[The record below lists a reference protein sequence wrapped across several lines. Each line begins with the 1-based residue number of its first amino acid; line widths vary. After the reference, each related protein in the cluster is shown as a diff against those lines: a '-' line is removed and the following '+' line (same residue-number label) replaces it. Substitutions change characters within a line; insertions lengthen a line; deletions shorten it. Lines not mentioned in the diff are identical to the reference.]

1 MLKILA
7 LGNSFSCDCTTYLD
21 RVANGLFVR
30 NLFIG
35 GCSLEGHIDKIQN
48 KKAWYEYQ
56 AQGVK
61 IGTATVS
68 ANDII
73 ASEDWDYITVQ
84 QASNY
89 SGVASSY
96 SKLPDILKY
105 VADNAPNAKI
115 YFHMTWAYAPNS
127 DHGAFPNYDRDQ
139 MKMYN
144 AIVSAV
150 YQETPKVGIKLVI
163 PSGTAIQNARTSF
176 LGDDLTRDGFHL
188 SRPHGRYIAACTWLE
203 AVLGKNPVGNT
214 YRPEGMTEEEVKVAQ
229 KAAHKAVKKPRKVSK
244 IK

>member
-68 ANDII
+68 ANEII
-73 ASEDWDYITVQ
+73 ASEEWDYITVQ
-84 QASNY
+84 QASHH
-89 SGVASSY
+89 SGMY
-96 SKLPDILKY
+96 ETFDPHLTEILDFIKKTC
-105 VADNAPNAKI
+105 PKAKI
-115 YFHMTWAYAPNS
+115 IWHQTWAYSTTS
-127 DHGAFPNYDRDQ
+127 DHPGFANYQKDQ
-139 MKMYN
+139 DLMWSKIKECSYR
-144 AIVSAV
+144 AV
-150 YQETPKVGIKLVI
+150 EEHGIEGMIKVGE
-163 PSGTAIQNARTSF
+163 AIQALRHE
-176 LGDDLTRDGFHL
+176 LTPDGTEFCRDGFHL
-188 SRPHGRYIAACTWLE
+188 SYDYGRYAGAYVWAKFFGTELTDF
-203 AVLGKNPVGNT
+203 V
-214 YRPEGMTEEEVKVAQ
+214 PEGADPARIADIRRVIDALQ
-229 KAAHKAVKKPRKVSK
+229 
-244 IK
+244 